1 MGDKV
6 IFVLNQHPPLHMYG
20 TTKVGRFPTTLMI
33 LAIQNTN
40 KDAAMDYKYYDFHL
54 SSPEVR
60 I

>member
-1 MGDKV
+1 
-6 IFVLNQHPPLHMYG
+6 MYG
-20 TTKVGRFPTTLMI
+20 TTTKVGRLPQLPPSRVPTTLMI
-33 LAIQNTN
+33 LAIQNIN